1 MLRPIDVTLTIQHAA
16 EAVRAGTGD
25 THAGRPEVA
34 QQMFAERLEKQIRDQ
49 EKQARE
55 VNQSE
60 RNEVNPE
67 KKGNGSGYH
76 ANRRK
81 QVKKTLTKPEKH
93 QSLSGESMYDIR
105 V

>member
-16 EAVRAGTGD
+16 DAHRAGAGD

-34 QQMFAERLEKQIRDQ
+34 QQMFAERLEKQIREQ

-55 VNQSE
+55 VNQAE
-60 RNEVNPE
+60 KNEVTPDR
-67 KKGNGSGYH
+67 KGDGSGYQP
-76 ANRRK
+76 NRKKQERK
-81 QVKKTLTKPEKH
+81 LLTKPEKH
-93 QSLSGESMYDIR
+93 QSLNSESMYDIR